1 MLREGSAALASF
13 GRVRKVHETAF
24 AVAFGRKSVALKW
37 ILDAAF
43 ESPSSPG
50 EATFADLVD
59 VLLAI
64 AFTPIDRLAFVRP
77 ALCQPVSGAP
87 RASKYSPTPASTLHR
102 IGIWTHLKFSRNSFQ
117 ISEFMED
124 LPGFE
129 LGNPLVEP
137 ASAKDHGRLQD

>member
-1 MLREGSAALASF
+1 MLREGSFALASF

-24 AVAFGRKSVALKW
+24 AVAFGRKSVALKR

-50 EATFADLVD
+50 ESSFADLMD

-77 ALCQPVSGAP
+77 ALLQPVSP
-87 RASKYSPTPASTLHR
+87 PPK
-102 IGIWTHLKFSRNSFQ
+102 IG
-117 ISEFMED
+117 
-124 LPGFE
+124 
-129 LGNPLVEP
+129 
-137 ASAKDHGRLQD
+137 